1 MDYSGTAAMSESEL
15 LAFVV
20 KRCEQ
25 LGLYWFHSFDGRRD
39 KMTGFPDLVIAGH
52 GILYR
57 ELKSADGPVS
67 VQQMSW
73 GRAIRAGGGDWAIWR
88 PADIQ
93 SGRVQ
98 RELRELAECPTG
110 GGSQAA

>member
-1 MDYSGTAAMSESEL
+1 MTEDEL

-20 KRCEQ
+20 KRAEQ
-25 LGLYWFHSFDGRRD
+25 LNLMWFHSFDSRRD
-39 KMTGFPDLVIAGH
+39 KIHGWPDLVLAGH

-67 VQQMSW
+67 VQQMRW
-73 GRAIRAGGGDWAIWR
+73 GRALRAGGGDWAVWR
-88 PADIQ
+88 PADIE

-98 RELRELAECPTG
+98 RELRELSECPILDPW
-110 GGSQAA
+110 